1 MCYCFGSGG
10 DAAEAAEEQKEY
22 DVTFNNKLTV
32 GCCGCLAWGIS
43 IPICYYY
50 KLFWDESVTN

>member
-1 MCYCFGSGG
+1 MCYCFGSG
-10 DAAEAAEEQKEY
+10 AAKEAEEQKDY
-22 DVTFNNKLTV
+22 DVSFNNKLTV